1 MVWTTVLDNPYR
13 TDDSIIQ
20 TLIKVVLSV
29 ILLSNISFETMYA
42 RVGSIQNIYS
52 GTAPF
57 NLSLAYQAGA
67 SEIISE
73 TFMGYTGNLLFNTI
87 SVVPFPPSTSTCKAA
102 GENCFSYI
110 MPGDLGVVEE
120 FSYGMLDHNGS
131 TTFVSMKAPAYL
143 LEYYPVQGDVVFE
156 NSDCLDFETLLSVSS
171 DPSFVIGSL
180 LRICLKNTGNDLI
193 AGFSLQQ

>member
-1 MVWTTVLDNPYR
+1 
-13 TDDSIIQ
+13 
-20 TLIKVVLSV
+20 
-29 ILLSNISFETMYA
+29 
-42 RVGSIQNIYS
+42 
-52 GTAPF
+52 
-57 NLSLAYQAGA
+57 
-67 SEIISE
+67 
-73 TFMGYTGNLLFNTI
+73 
-87 SVVPFPPSTSTCKAA
+87 
-102 GENCFSYI
+102 

-171 DPSFVIGSL
+171 DI